1 MNQKHEVDV
10 CLGPHRALAV
20 SEFPWQAGF
29 GLCQNLELWHNSV
42 DLPVRPGLR
51 PSCCSNQSPGVLWL
65 LPLLLPTLE
74 SPPGQNGR
82 RRLHSPVPCGRKMA
96 HSMVSWSAVKA
107 SVPLGAWKPKHR
119 KLWRREPSAGRAVG
133 NTEERGWTGGRETR
147 PGPTGRR
154 PCLIPLSMRGGIQ
167 TEAGRVGNGRG

>member
-10 CLGPHRALAV
+10 CLGPHRALAA

-29 GLCQNLELWHNSV
+29 GLCQNLELWHNSA

-82 RRLHSPVPCGRKMA
+82 RRLPSPVPCGRKMA

-119 KLWRREPSAGRAVG
+119 KLWCPEPSAGRGACCREYRG
-133 NTEERGWTGGRETR
+133 TWLGRRERDS
-147 PGPTGRR
+147 PGRR
-154 PCLIPLSMRGGIQ
+154 PRLIPLSMRGEIQ